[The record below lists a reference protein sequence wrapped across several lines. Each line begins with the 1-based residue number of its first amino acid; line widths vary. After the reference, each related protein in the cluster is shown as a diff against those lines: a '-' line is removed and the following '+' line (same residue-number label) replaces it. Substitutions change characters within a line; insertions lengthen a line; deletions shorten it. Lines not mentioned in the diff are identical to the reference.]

1 MGRNLPL
8 CGFHRCNSLWIAQQR
23 GRNTEYGSG
32 HAPLSEHPVEAP
44 EPRAGP
50 VFIDALH
57 VHMPDALSSIGTDDF
72 AQKCLGSLITM
83 QDAIFATFFIID
95 DELNGDP
102 GVLGPLCMR
111 RFRAI
116 AR

>member
-1 MGRNLPL
+1 MDF
-8 CGFHRCNSLWIAQQR
+8 CGALRPDDGEVVVGCGLR
-23 GRNTEYGSG
+23 
-32 HAPLSEHPVEAP
+32 
-44 EPRAGP
+44 RAGR
-50 VFIDALH
+50 
-57 VHMPDALSSIGTDDF
+57 SSIGTDDF

-83 QDAIFATFFIID
+83 QDTIFATFFIID